1 MSDLEIMDGITE
13 VVREA
18 LGDDTITLTP
28 DSTAGD
34 FAGWD
39 SFKHI
44 TIVVATELRF
54 GVKFKTAEIES
65 LRKIGDF
72 VSLLQ
77 KKLSRGAT

>member
-1 MSDLEIMDGITE
+1 VTEFEIMDGITE

-18 LGDDTITLTP
+18 LEDDTLTLTAN
-28 DSTAGD
+28 SAASD
-34 FAGWD
+34 FPGWD

-44 TIVVATELRF
+44 TIVVATEMRF

-72 VSLLQ
+72 VALIQ
-77 KKLSRGAT
+77 KKLHGTVN

>member
-1 MSDLEIMDGITE
+1 VTDLEIMNGITD

-18 LGDDTITLTP
+18 LGDDTIVLTP
-28 DSTAGD
+28 ESTASD
-34 FAGWD
+34 FSGWD

-44 TIVVATELRF
+44 TIVVATEIRF

-72 VSLLQ
+72 ISLIQ
-77 KKLSRGAT
+77 KKLNKGTH